1 MSFISAAGYFGE
13 TSVAFGGYSTVQ
25 MELDCKTLGLSFADP
40 KSQLLYFRV
49 IFQAFELTR
58 AQAL

>member
-49 IFQAFELTR
+49 IFQAFELT
-58 AQAL
+58 